1 MSMQLDYFYGGEAD
15 QFSFYRIPKVLFSG
29 ASYKSI
35 GIEAKV
41 LYGLMLDRMSLSLRN
56 GWLDDKGRVY
66 IYFTLEDAI
75 DMIGY
80 GHNKVV
86 RMFKELET
94 IGLIERKKQGLGK
107 PTVIYVKNFIP
118 ASDKYGP
125 TEETQVPSPQESE
138 ITEMDRA
145 ASTLNFQPP
154 VHKNLLPQQENLTAV
169 PSIQAPVPA
178 VQTSQNR
185 KSGLPDSSFLPDG
198 EVKTSEMRKPRLPKN
213 GSLDFPK
220 GESNKTEINNT
231 EFNDTD
237 YLSSPPIPPAEP
249 EVCEGAGNAG
259 MDSMMDE
266 MELYRELIQEN
277 IEYEVLVHDNPLDA
291 DLIDGYVELMVETCC
306 TKGGSIRV
314 NKQYLPAAVVKS
326 RILKLTREHITY
338 VMSCMKNNTTRIGN
352 IKAYMLSALYNAPV
366 TMDQYYSSLVSY
378 DNAQR
383 TASG

>member
-29 ASYKSI
+29 GNFKGM

-41 LYGLMLDRMSLSLRN
+41 LYGLMLDRMSLSIRN
-56 GWLDDKGRVY
+56 GWLDEKGRVY
-66 IYFTLEDAI
+66 IYYTLEDAI

-107 PTVIYVKNFIP
+107 PTMIYVKNFIP
-118 ASDKYGP
+118 ASDKTDPQKFSPASGP
-125 TEETQVPSPQESE
+125 SGQDTEAPEDETPAFQADVPEES
-138 ITEMDRA
+138 
-145 ASTLNFQPP
+145 
-154 VHKNLLPQQENLTAV
+154 QENHPLKPTNQF
-169 PSIQAPVPA
+169 PIQE
-178 VQTSQNR
+178 VQTSQIG
-185 KSGLPDSSFLPDG
+185 KSGHADSSFLPDG
-198 EVKTSEMRKPRLPKN
+198 EVQTSEMGKPRLPKN

-220 GESNKTEINNT
+220 GESNKTDNNNT
-231 EFNDTD
+231 EVSDTD
-237 YLSSPPIPPAEP
+237 YLSSPPIPPARP
-249 EVCEGAGNAG
+249 EVCGIAERGE

-277 IEYEVLVHDNPLDA
+277 IEYEILVHDNPHDA
-291 DLIDGYVELMVETCC
+291 DLIDGYVELMVESCC
-306 TKGGSIRV
+306 TRSGDIRV

-326 RILKLTREHITY
+326 RFLKLTREHITY
-338 VMSCMKNNTTRIGN
+338 VMDCMKKNTTRIGN

-366 TMDQYYSSLVSY
+366 TMDQYYTSLVSY

-383 TASG
+383 TGSG